1 MTKFA
6 SRDAIKSRVQTYL
19 RSRRRSR
26 GIFIKIHTD
35 SVKENLKY
43 FISFNFAQ
51 STRNDL
57 FAFCQ
62 VPPITAFLGSFGF
75 AQRVSQDFPE
85 CILNGHSVKDILG
98 KNILQFGFVL
108 SELMKNC
115 RDSNEFEEVI
125 VTFRYVANRSIICA
139 YIYSLIK

>member
-1 MTKFA
+1 MTNLTLKQNDKICKLRRNQVTCPNL
-6 SRDAIKSRVQTYL
+6 SKVQETEPRNFHQNTY
-19 RSRRRSR
+19 
-26 GIFIKIHTD
+26 

-43 FISFNFAQ
+43 FISFNFSQ

-57 FAFCQ
+57 SAFCQ

-125 VTFRYVANRSIICA
+125 VTLRSEQID
-139 YIYSLIK
+139 YWH

>member
-1 MTKFA
+1 M
-6 SRDAIKSRVQTYL
+6 
-19 RSRRRSR
+19 
-26 GIFIKIHTD
+26 
-35 SVKENLKY
+35 
-43 FISFNFAQ
+43 
-51 STRNDL
+51 
-57 FAFCQ
+57 
-62 VPPITAFLGSFGF
+62 PPITAFLGSFGF

-125 VTFRYVANRSIICA
+125 VTLRYVANRSIIGVNM
-139 YIYSLIK
+139 YSSSDI

>member
-6 SRDAIKSRVQTYL
+6 SCDAIKSRVQTYL

-26 GIFIKIHTD
+26 GIFIKITY
-35 SVKENLKY
+35 SVKENFKH
-43 FISFNFAQ
+43 FISFSFAQ
-51 STRNDL
+51 STRKDL
-57 FAFCQ
+57 FAFCYMQ

-125 VTFRYVANRSIICA
+125 VTLRSEQID
-139 YIYSLIK
+139 YWR